1 MKKLNWKK
9 IIGWGIVVLGLGFVI
24 YFNTKDQESLQN
36 SGKKNVYAVLP
47 LSGQMAQTGKE
58 AQQVMD
64 YYYKKGNYP
73 FNLIYI
79 DSETNP
85 TKAITAL
92 QQKTINDD
100 NPIVIAALT
109 GITEAL
115 APYVRQK
122 NGFLFSITATNKNIP
137 DFLRLHSNVDG
148 MLKATVSYLKKYHK
162 VALVYIE
169 DQFGRLE
176 GNYVVQQLKNANIS
190 VDEISIPLQ
199 TLDVRTEVVKL
210 KSFNPDAVIIMGT
223 PTQGYINIVR
233 ELVTQGFKGQ
243 IFLDPG
249 ITAPQFRKQLP
260 NGIMGSCLLLELENP
275 QNEKQQQFIN
285 NVNTLGFNVFVTLIE
300 AVDTMNLIKYTIE
313 NNLPFSQETYEKM
326 KNWEGISGN
335 IEFLPNGETAY
346 QYILVRYQDGKFI
359 PVESEEKEN

>member
-1 MKKLNWKK
+1 MKKLNLKK
-9 IIGWGIVVLGLGFVI
+9 IIGWGIVVLGICFI
-24 YFNTKDQESLQN
+24 TYFNMKDQN

-47 LSGQMAQTGKE
+47 LTGPLAQTGKE

-64 YYYKKGNYP
+64 YYYKKGDYP

-109 GITEAL
+109 GITEAV

-122 NGFLFSITATNKNIP
+122 NGFLFSITAINKNLP
-137 DFLRLHSNVDG
+137 NFLRLHNDVDG
-148 MLKATVSYLKKYHK
+148 ILEPIVSYLKKYHK
-162 VALVYIE
+162 VALAYVE
-169 DQFGRLE
+169 DEYGRLE
-176 GNYVVQQLKNANIS
+176 RNYIVQQLKESNIP
-190 VDEISIPLQ
+190 VDEVSISLK
-199 TLDVRTEVVKL
+199 TLDVRTEVLKL
-210 KSFNPDAVIIMGT
+210 KSFNPDVVIIMGI
-223 PTQGYINIVR
+223 PTQGYINVAH
-233 ELVTQGFKGQ
+233 ELMTQGFKGQ
-243 IFLDPG
+243 VFLDSG

-260 NGIMGSCLLLELENP
+260 NGIMGSCLLLELGNP
-275 QNEKQQQFIN
+275 QNQKQQQFTSDVKN
-285 NVNTLGFNVFVTLIE
+285 LGFNVYYILIE
-300 AVDTMNLIKYTIE
+300 AVDAMNLIKYTID
-313 NNLPFSQETYEKM
+313 NNLLFTQETYEKM

-346 QYILVRYQDGKFI
+346 QYVLIRHQDGKFI

>member
-1 MKKLNWKK
+1 MKKLNLKK
-9 IIGWGIVVLGLGFVI
+9 IIGWGIVVLGICFI
-24 YFNTKDQESLQN
+24 TYFNMKDQN

-47 LSGQMAQTGKE
+47 LSGPMGQTGKE

-64 YYYKKGNYP
+64 YYYKKGDYP

-79 DSETNP
+79 DNETNP

-100 NPIVIAALT
+100 NPIVISALA
-109 GITEAL
+109 GITEAI
-115 APYVRQK
+115 APYVHQK
-122 NGFLFSITATNKNIP
+122 NGFLFAITAPNKNLP
-137 DFLRLHSNVDG
+137 NFLRLHSDVDG
-148 MLKATVSYLKKYHK
+148 MLKPIVSYLKRYHK
-162 VALVYIE
+162 VALAYVE
-169 DQFGRLE
+169 DDFGRLE
-176 GNYVVQQLKNANIS
+176 RNYVVQHLKESNIQ
-190 VDEISIPLQ
+190 VNEISISLQ

-210 KSFNPDAVIIMGT
+210 KSFNPDAIIIMGN
-223 PTQGYINIVR
+223 PTQGYINLIH
-233 ELVTQGFKGQ
+233 ELTAQEFKGQ
-243 IFLDPG
+243 IFLDSV
-249 ITAPQFRKQLP
+249 IANHRVKKQLP

-275 QNEKQQQFIN
+275 QNEKQKQFIDD
-285 NVNTLGFNVFVTLIE
+285 VNSLGFNVYFILIE

-313 NNLPFSQETYEKM
+313 NNLPFTQETYEKM

-346 QYILVRYQDGKFI
+346 QYVLIRHQDGKFI